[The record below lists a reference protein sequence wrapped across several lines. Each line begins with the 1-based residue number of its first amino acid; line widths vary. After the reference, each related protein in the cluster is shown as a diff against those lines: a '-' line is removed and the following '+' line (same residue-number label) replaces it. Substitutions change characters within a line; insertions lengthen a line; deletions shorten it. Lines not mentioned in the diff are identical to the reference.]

1 MILYIK
7 ETKFS
12 GKSVN
17 RLILSHYRGKLASQA
32 QMDLKAHGDL
42 RALRY
47 ISELIRVWEH
57 KEEFGVLMKSF
68 KPLCRNTDV

>member
-47 ISELIRVWEH
+47 ISELIRV
-57 KEEFGVLMKSF
+57 
-68 KPLCRNTDV
+68 